1 MINYGK
7 FTDEELLKLQKGG
20 RENVTDYLLDKYKPM
35 VKKKARVLYLM
46 GGEQDDLI
54 QEGMIGLFKAIRD
67 YCPEKDTSFST
78 FAQLCVDRQ
87 LYNAVQSSNR
97 QKHRPLNTYVP
108 LNTEEGEHELRNFRQ
123 QSPENIVIA
132 RENEA
137 AMEQKIREQLSDFE
151 NQVLECYLKGENYL
165 QIAGH
170 LGRPPK
176 SVDNALQRIRSKVRA
191 WLEQTKSET

>member
-1 MINYGK
+1 MINYGEY
-7 FTDEELLKLQKGG
+7 TDEELLELQRGG
-20 RENVTDYLLDKYKPM
+20 RENVTDYLLDKYKAM
-35 VKKKARVLYLM
+35 VRKKTRVLYLM

-67 YCPEKDTSFST
+67 YRPGKDTSFYT

-97 QKHRPLNTYVP
+97 QKHRPLNSYIP
-108 LNTEEGEHELRNFRQ
+108 LNTEEGEHELRDLRQ

-151 NQVLECYLKGENYL
+151 NQVLERYLEGENYL
-165 QIAGH
+165 QIAGS

-176 SVDNALQRIRSKVRA
+176 SVDNALQRIRSKVRT
-191 WLEQTKSET
+191 WLEQSKAET

>member
-1 MINYGK
+1 MIKYGDY
-7 FTDEELLKLQKGG
+7 TDEELLELQRDG
-20 RENVTDYLLDKYKPM
+20 RENVTDYLLDKYKAM

-54 QEGMIGLFKAIRD
+54 QEGMIGLFKAIRE
-67 YCPEKDTSFST
+67 YRPEKATSFCT

-87 LYNAVQSSNR
+87 LYNERQSSNR
-97 QKHRPLNTYVP
+97 QKHRPLNSYVP
-108 LNTEEGEHELRNFRQ
+108 LNTEEGEHELRDFRQ

-151 NQVLECYLKGENYL
+151 NQVLARYLEGENYL
-165 QIAGH
+165 QIAAD
-170 LGRPPK
+170 LSRPPK
-176 SVDNALQRIRSKVRA
+176 SVDNALQRIRSKVRV
-191 WLEQTKSET
+191 WLEKAKSET

>member
-1 MINYGK
+1 MIKYGDY
-7 FTDEELLKLQKGG
+7 TDEELLELQRDG
-20 RENVTDYLLDKYKPM
+20 RENVTDYLLDKYKAI

-67 YCPEKDTSFST
+67 YRPEKDTSFYT

-97 QKHRPLNTYVP
+97 QKHRPLNSYVP
-108 LNTEEGEHELRNFRQ
+108 LNTEEGEHELRDFRQ

-151 NQVLECYLKGENYL
+151 NQVLARYLEGENYL
-165 QIAGH
+165 QIAAD
-170 LGRPPK
+170 LSRPPK
-176 SVDNALQRIRSKVRA
+176 SVDNALQRIRSKVRV
-191 WLEQTKSET
+191 WLEKAKSET